1 MKKII
6 KTAVVIIVVSLA
18 CSFSASAQKGHKGM
32 NWDNGWQQRMQSEKI
47 AFLTNEMG
55 LTPAEAQDFWPIY
68 NKMEKERKQ
77 SFGRVFSA
85 YKALSDGL
93 DAGKNTQ
100 EISELLNKYTEAIK
114 NSHGV
119 EAKYTPIFEKVIPV
133 EKVAKLYIGEEAFRR
148 HQIQKLNSEAK

>member
-6 KTAVVIIVVSLA
+6 KTAVVIILVSLA

-32 NWDNGWQQRMQSEKI
+32 DRDDGWQQRMQSEKI
-47 AFLTNEMG
+47 AFLTNAMG
-55 LTPAEAQDFWPIY
+55 LTPTEAQNFWPLY
-68 NKMEKERKQ
+68 NRMEKERKQ

-85 YKALSDGL
+85 YKALSDGVE
-93 DAGKNTQ
+93 AGKDPQ
-100 EISELLNKYTEAIK
+100 ELSELLNRYTDAIK

-133 EKVAKLYIGEEAFRR
+133 EKVARLYIGEESFRR
-148 HQIQKLNSEAK
+148 HQIRKLNSEER